1 MLQQP
6 SLQENYTTSRHTTHN
21 AQHTFNYTPTVAT
34 PVTTD
39 VDLFWELI
47 YYGNRSTALTLRPLS
62 LQENYTTSRH
72 TTHNTQHTFNYT
84 PTVATPVAT
93 DVDLFWGRTGDLF
106 IGGRA
111 AAPVCASVLPLNTP
125 TVLCCR
131 DSYMTEI
138 PCYFTYKTR
147 LLALAFAI
155 IRGTQWRPQRW
166 RSARLG

>member
-1 MLQQP
+1 MLLLDLKH
-6 SLQENYTTSRHTTHN
+6 SGKLCEDLGTSS
-21 AQHTFNYTPTVAT
+21 QHGRA
-34 PVTTD
+34 
-39 VDLFWELI
+39 
-47 YYGNRSTALTLRPLS
+47 GNRSTALTLRPLS